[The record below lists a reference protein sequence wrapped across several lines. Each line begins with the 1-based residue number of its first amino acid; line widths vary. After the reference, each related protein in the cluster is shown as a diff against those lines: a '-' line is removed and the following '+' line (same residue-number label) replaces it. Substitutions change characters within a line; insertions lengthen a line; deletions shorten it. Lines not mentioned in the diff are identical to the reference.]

1 MPNAILD
8 KITANETQTAYD
20 LYSFDIFDTLITRTT
35 ATPRGIFAIM
45 QDVLLKDEKY
55 KNIPDFIKKNFYDL
69 RLQYEMHLRDM
80 MRRNYEKED
89 IDFDFIYD
97 QFAENYTLPE
107 EDKNA
112 LKQLELDTEYKNI
125 LPINK
130 NIDRVKELINT
141 GARVVLISDM
151 YHSEKTI
158 RSFLCKCDDIFENIP
173 IYVSSAYGK
182 TKITK
187 GLFKIVQEAE
197 NVNCSKWLHFGDN
210 IRVDINPA
218 RDFGIKAQHYKYIGL
233 EDYEKEVLKKLGNNS
248 FIQLAIG
255 ASKNAR
261 LFTPDMIP
269 QKKLG
274 CSFAACLYVGYIEW
288 LISESQR
295 QGIKR
300 LYFLAR
306 DGYLLQ
312 KMFDIIA
319 QARGVNIETKYIYGS
334 RAAWRLPAISEI
346 GLKRLAE
353 VNTRTFTQ
361 LPLMAETLQ
370 LTLSELMNFLPEKYH
385 LRTKIS
391 VEELMEIAEILD
403 NNIDFKNLLKFNCKE
418 QKELIQKYF
427 KQEIDYSD
435 EHLAIVDVRGCGF
448 TLSCLKAIVKDI
460 YNKPIKTFYLL
471 LNQVRTLND
480 KNNYAWFSNRD
491 YGHQLSEVFT
501 RAPHGC
507 TIGYKYNNDGIVIP
521 VFDNSEST
529 ALINWGF
536 DLYNAGFEAFCKYYA
551 LNSSINN
558 KIIISDVILFCEYY
572 NYMKTSKNSTFANIV
587 GSIPYSLETTYDA
600 KAKDV
605 FIKKY
610 KTKELL
616 LQFFK
621 GEPTTSSL
629 GNLYYARCSNNA
641 RKIWNLKKEYKSLR
655 KFLINI
661 DTNRKQRKAELCI
674 LGKKISFRKLLWGR
688 K

>member
-8 KITANETQTAYD
+8 KKTANETQTAYD

-112 LKQLELDTEYKNI
+112 LKQLEIDTEYKNI

-218 RDFGIKAQHYKYIGL
+218 RDLGIKAQHYKYIGL
-233 EDYEKEVLKKLGNNS
+233 EDYEKQVLKKLGNNS

-261 LFTPDMIP
+261 LFTPDMTP

-319 QARGVNIETKYIYGS
+319 KARGVDIETKYIYGS
-334 RAAWRLPAISEI
+334 RAAWRLPAVSEI
-346 GLKRLAE
+346 GLKRLME
-353 VNTRTFTQ
+353 INVNIFTIET
-361 LPLMAETLQ
+361 MA
-370 LTLSELMNFLPEKYH
+370 SAFCCSINELIKFLPKKYQKYPP
-385 LRTKIS
+385 TKMLNLD
-391 VEELMEIAEILD
+391 ELKEIGAALDKNNNFKILLD
-403 NNIDFKNLLKFNCKE
+403 NKCSKK
-418 QKELIQKYF
+418 QELIKEYI
-427 KQEIDYSD
+427 KQEINDSD
-435 EHLAIVDVRGCGF
+435 ENWAIVDCVGSGY
-448 TLSCLKAIVKDI
+448 TLSCLKSILKQS
-460 YNKPIKTFYLL
+460 KPIKSFYLRL
-471 LNQVRTLND
+471 SSAKSLAETNFYT
-480 KNNYAWFSNRD
+480 WFSNSA
-491 YGHQLSEVFT
+491 YVNMLTEVFT
-501 RAPHGC
+501 RAPHGV
-507 TIGYKYNNDGIVIP
+507 TLGYKYDKNKKVIP
-521 VFDNSEST
+521 ILDETEGNALIKWGFQDFTDGFIAFSQFYTTNTCFNSEIIVS
-529 ALINWGF
+529 
-536 DLYNAGFEAFCKYYA
+536 DVKLYCEYFNFIKNCQNAEFANLVGTIPF
-551 LNSSINN
+551 SINQ
-558 KIIISDVILFCEYY
+558 
-572 NYMKTSKNSTFANIV
+572 STNCNE
-587 GSIPYSLETTYDA
+587 S
-600 KAKDV
+600 

-610 KTKELL
+610 KTIELL
-616 LQFFK
+616 NEFINGRQIHTPLQ
-621 GEPTTSSL
+621 GL
-629 GNLYYARCSNNA
+629 AYARCSNNA
-641 RKIWNLKKEYKSLR
+641 RKVWNLKKEYKSLR
-655 KFLINI
+655 KFVINI
-661 DTNRKQRKAELCI
+661 YTNRKQRKAELCI

>member
-112 LKQLELDTEYKNI
+112 LKQLEIDTEYKNI

-210 IRVDINPA
+210 IKVDINPA
-218 RDFGIKAQHYKYIGL
+218 RNFGIKAQHYKYIGL

-261 LFTPDMIP
+261 LFTPDMTP

-319 QARGVNIETKYIYGS
+319 KARGVDIETKYIYGS
-334 RAAWRLPAISEI
+334 RAAWRLPAVSEI
-346 GLKRLAE
+346 GLKRLVE
-353 VNTRTFTQ
+353 INVNIFTIET
-361 LPLMAETLQ
+361 MA
-370 LTLSELMNFLPEKYH
+370 SAFCCSINELIKFLPKKYQKYPP
-385 LRTKIS
+385 TKMLNLD
-391 VEELMEIAEILD
+391 ELKEIGAALDKNNNFKILLD
-403 NNIDFKNLLKFNCKE
+403 NKCSKK
-418 QKELIQKYF
+418 QELIKEYI
-427 KQEIDYSD
+427 KQEINDSD
-435 EHLAIVDVRGCGF
+435 ENWAIVDCVGSGY
-448 TLSCLKAIVKDI
+448 TLSCLKSILKQS
-460 YNKPIKTFYLL
+460 KPIKSFYLRL
-471 LNQVRTLND
+471 SSAKSLAETNFYTRSSTLTLPI
-480 KNNYAWFSNRD
+480 R
-491 YGHQLSEVFT
+491 QII
-501 RAPHGC
+501 R
-507 TIGYKYNNDGIVIP
+507 
-521 VFDNSEST
+521 
-529 ALINWGF
+529 
-536 DLYNAGFEAFCKYYA
+536 KYY
-551 LNSSINN
+551 
-558 KIIISDVILFCEYY
+558 
-572 NYMKTSKNSTFANIV
+572 
-587 GSIPYSLETTYDA
+587 
-600 KAKDV
+600 
-605 FIKKY
+605 
-610 KTKELL
+610 
-616 LQFFK
+616 
-621 GEPTTSSL
+621 
-629 GNLYYARCSNNA
+629 
-641 RKIWNLKKEYKSLR
+641 
-655 KFLINI
+655 
-661 DTNRKQRKAELCI
+661 LC
-674 LGKKISFRKLLWGR
+674 
-688 K
+688 

>member
-125 LPINK
+125 LPITQ

-261 LFTPDMIP
+261 LFTPDMTP

-319 QARGVNIETKYIYGS
+319 KARGVDIETKYIYGS
-334 RAAWRLPAISEI
+334 RAAWRLPAVSEI
-346 GLKRLAE
+346 GLKRLME
-353 VNTRTFTQ
+353 LNVNIFTIETMAKNFGISKNKLLELLPDKYKNNNEFLTR
-361 LPLMAETLQ
+361 EE
-370 LTLSELMNFLPEKYH
+370 LTEIGSILDTNENFKKYLCEKYETQ
-385 LRTKIS
+385 R
-391 VEELMEIAEILD
+391 
-403 NNIDFKNLLKFNCKE
+403 
-418 QKELIQKYF
+418 ELIRKYF
-427 KQEIDYSD
+427 QQEIDSSD
-435 EHLAIVDVRGCGF
+435 EHWAIVDAFGSGYTQTCF
-448 TLSCLKAIVKDI
+448 KAILKKI
-460 YNKPIKTFYLL
+460 YDKPVKTFYLSL
-471 LNQVRTLND
+471 SIYKTLED
-480 KNNYAWFSNRD
+480 NYCYCHCHFISSMIEIF
-491 YGHQLSEVFT
+491 L
-501 RAPHGC
+501 RAPHGVTLNYTC
-507 TIGYKYNNDGIVIP
+507 GNQGTVIP
-521 VFDNSEST
+521 VLDKNET
-529 ALINWGF
+529 DAIMKWGF
-536 DLYNAGFEAFCKYYA
+536 NDFTDGLIAFYNFYA
-551 LNSSINN
+551 KSSLEN
-558 KIIISDVILFCEYY
+558 KEIAIPAISLLSEYCTWA
-572 NYMKTSKNSTFANIV
+572 KTTKNAPFANLV
-587 GSIPYSLETTYDA
+587 GSIPFA
-600 KAKDV
+600 RKATGNHDEV
-605 FIKKY
+605 FLKKY

-616 LQFFK
+616 KEFIQGKKTFTCM
-621 GEPTTSSL
+621 E
-629 GNLYYARCSNNA
+629 NLSWARCSNNA

-655 KFLINI
+655 KFVINI
-661 DTNRKQRKAELCI
+661 YTNRKQRKAELCI

>member
-218 RDFGIKAQHYKYIGL
+218 RDLGIKAQHYKYIGL
-233 EDYEKEVLKKLGNNS
+233 EDYEKQVLKKLGNNS

-261 LFTPDMIP
+261 LFTPNMTP

-288 LISESQR
+288 LIDEAQR

-319 QARGVNIETKYIYGS
+319 KARGVDIETKYIYGS
-334 RAAWRLPAISEI
+334 REAWRLPAISEVGI
-346 GLKRLAE
+346 QSIIEINQNNNFTLSDLAESLHIDEQQLLHFLPKKYQLTNIKFSSSELKEIAHILNTNTDLKRLLTS
-353 VNTRTFTQ
+353 NTEKER
-361 LPLMAETLQ
+361 
-370 LTLSELMNFLPEKYH
+370 ELIKAYFEQ
-385 LRTKIS
+385 
-391 VEELMEIAEILD
+391 EIQVSD
-403 NNIDFKNLLKFNCKE
+403 NNW
-418 QKELIQKYF
+418 
-427 KQEIDYSD
+427 
-435 EHLAIVDVRGCGF
+435 AIVDLQGSGF
-448 TLSCLKAIVKDI
+448 TISCLKMILGDS
-460 YNKPIKTFYLL
+460 NIKSFYMRFNGLKSPYE
-471 LNQVRTLND
+471 
-480 KNNYAWFSNRD
+480 KNFYSWFSNRN
-491 YGHQLSEVFT
+491 YTHLFT
-501 RAPHGC
+501 EIFARALHGG
-507 TIGYKYNNDGIVIP
+507 TLGYKYLNNKIVPIL
-521 VFDNSEST
+521 DDAEGD
-529 ALINWGF
+529 ALAKW
-536 DLYNAGFEAFCKYYA
+536 GFEAFALGINAFSKFYA
-551 LNSSINN
+551 NSSAVN
-558 KIIISDVILFCEYY
+558 KDIIISDVKLYSSYFDY
-572 NYMKTSKNSTFANIV
+572 TKNCRNPDFANIL
-587 GSIPYSLETTYDA
+587 GSIPYSLKQAHTDSEA
-600 KAKDV
+600 V
-605 FIKKY
+605 IKKY

-616 LQFFK
+616 IQFLK
-621 GEPTTSSL
+621 GEPTNSSL
-629 GNLYYARCSNNA
+629 ENLSYARCSNNA

-661 DTNRKQRKAELCI
+661 DTNRKARKAELCI